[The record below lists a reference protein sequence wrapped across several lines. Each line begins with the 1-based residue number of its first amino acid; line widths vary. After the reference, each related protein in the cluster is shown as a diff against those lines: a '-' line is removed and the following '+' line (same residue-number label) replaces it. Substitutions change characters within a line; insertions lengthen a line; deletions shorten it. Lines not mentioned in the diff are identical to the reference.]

1 MINVGDKVRIKDGK
15 YKYLEGVV
23 TKIKEVFAD
32 VKIGGIFCRLEI
44 DNLEKINVPYT
55 ADEVFEI
62 AQFGDI
68 FEIEDI
74 DEGILR
80 FEYNN
85 ASLLCVTSGDNFYTF
100 IEGIYTM
107 KDIMKMKFTKIQ
119 LQKYVNFKVKE
130 EDWDKVAEFL
140 KDNNIEVDK

>member
-32 VKIGGIFCRLEI
+32 VKIGSIYCRLII
-44 DNLEKINVPYT
+44 DNLEKINAPYT

-85 ASLLCVTSGDNFYTF
+85 GSLLCVTSGDNFYTF

-119 LQKYVNFKVKE
+119 LPKYVNFKVKE

>member
-32 VKIGGIFCRLEI
+32 VKIGSIYCRLII
-44 DNLEKINVPYT
+44 DNLEKINAPYT

-85 ASLLCVTSGDNFYTF
+85 ARL
-100 IEGIYTM
+100 
-107 KDIMKMKFTKIQ
+107 
-119 LQKYVNFKVKE
+119 
-130 EDWDKVAEFL
+130 
-140 KDNNIEVDK
+140 

>member
-1 MINVGDKVRIKDGK
+1 MINVGDKIRIKDGK
-15 YKYLEGVV
+15 YEFLEGVV
-23 TKIKEVFAD
+23 TKTKEVFAD
-32 VKIGGIFCRLEI
+32 IKIGSIYCRLTI

-68 FEIEDI
+68 FEIEDV

-85 ASLLCVTSGDNFYTF
+85 GSLLCVTSGDNFYTL
-100 IEGIYTM
+100 IEEIYTM

-119 LQKYVNFKVKE
+119 LPKHVKFKIE
-130 EDWDKVAEFL
+130 ENDYDKVVEIL
-140 KDNNIEVDK
+140 KREGVKIY

>member
-1 MINVGDKVRIKDGK
+1 MINVGDKIRIKDGK
-15 YKYLEGVV
+15 YEFLEGVV
-23 TKIKEVFAD
+23 TKTKEVFAD
-32 VKIGGIFCRLEI
+32 IKIGSIYCRLNI
-44 DNLEKINVPYT
+44 DNLEKINAPYT

-62 AQFGDI
+62 AQVGDI

-85 ASLLCVTSGDNFYTF
+85 SGLLCVTSGCNFYTF
-100 IEGIYTM
+100 IEGIYTI

-119 LQKYVNFKVKE
+119 LPE
-130 EDWDKVAEFL
+130 IDDWCRYR
-140 KDNNIEVDK
+140 